1 MYVLSV
7 LLNVASIAL
16 LDCWLHCRVLQKGR
30 SKLLLMTLMAR
41 VDVGYVTSSSGSSM
55 RKLVLCRRHHQGVTQ
70 MTASLHRQVLEV
82 MSLSNQEKVVMN
94 KV

>member
-1 MYVLSV
+1 MCVLSV
-7 LLNVASIAL
+7 LLDVASIAL
-16 LDCWLHCRVLQKGR
+16 LDCLLHCRVPQKGR

-82 MSLSNQEKVVMN
+82 MSLSNQQKVVMN